1 MKTLYEAGSAI
12 EAHMLVD
19 LLKQEGL
26 TAHIHGESLQGA
38 VGEIPVSGL
47 VRLVVAEEDHA
58 AARAVIDRWEATQVE
73 PTPRATA
80 APARKSRG
88 WVGLALGLV
97 IGVGAT
103 YAMYRAPAR
112 IDGIDYNR
120 DGELDERWT
129 FSPNGMPIKTET
141 DRNLDRKVD
150 YVTHFDA
157 RGHIESAES
166 DDNFDGVFES
176 KQWLKNGNVE
186 MTLSD
191 TERRRLSGYALDVH
205 ARHPGHH
212 RVHQPCQRQAVAGR
226 ALRAWC
232 AEVRRC
238 RHGQRRPAR
247 HAYPIHPACRCGVEA
262 ATAQVTGDANPMPG
276 LTWPTTRSCSS
287 LTRLIQRRLGH
298 WTASPDPFLSVGGH
312 LPLLWLALFRASD
325 IVDLPEDEDGQSW
338 PYLAK
343 PVVDALALLAAG
355 RRAS

>member
-1 MKTLYEAGSAI
+1 MKTLYEAASAI

-38 VGEIPVSGL
+38 VGEIPASGL

-88 WVGLALGLV
+88 WAGLALGLV
-97 IGVGAT
+97 IGMGAT

-150 YVTHFDA
+150 YVIHFDA

-191 TERRRLSGYALDVH
+191 TDGDGYPDMRSTFTHGILDTTEYINPASGKPLRVEHFALGVLKYAD
-205 ARHPGHH
+205 
-212 RVHQPCQRQAVAGR
+212 
-226 ALRAWC
+226 
-232 AEVRRC
+232 
-238 RHGQRRPAR
+238 
-247 HAYPIHPACRCGVEA
+247 
-262 ATAQVTGDANPMPG
+262 
-276 LTWPTTRSCSS
+276 
-287 LTRLIQRRLGH
+287 
-298 WTASPDPFLSVGGH
+298 
-312 LPLLWLALFRASD
+312 
-325 IVDLPEDEDGQSW
+325 VDLDKDGQLDTRIQYT
-338 PYLAK
+338 PLA
-343 PVVDALALLAAG
+343 DM
-355 RRAS
+355 ASKEPLPR